1 MNNWIPENIARNPSE
16 THITIAMSGGVDS
29 SVTALLVK
37 EAGFSCS
44 GLFMKNWN
52 EVDGNDGCRWEED
65 VEDALNVCETLD
77 IPLNTIDLSKEYWEN
92 VFTLFLNEYARGR
105 TPNPDVLCNR
115 EIKFKAFVDQ
125 ARLLSADLVA
135 TGHYVNS
142 RFDGK
147 KLTLLKGLDHSKDQ
161 SYFLHSL
168 TQNQLSSA
176 VFPVGGLTKAEVRQL
191 AKKSGISTHDKK
203 DSTGICFIGETH
215 FRKFLNRFLPLKK
228 GPIMDLGGREI
239 GEHHGAV
246 YYTLG
251 QRKGLGI
258 GGVKNAGED
267 PWFVVGK
274 DVAKNIIFAAQGA
287 DNPAL
292 LEKQLY
298 TAGVSWISGEA
309 PKFPFDCSAKIRYRQ
324 VDQVCTVS
332 DSTNNELKVTFRDE
346 QRSIT
351 PGQSI
356 VFYDEDQCLGGG
368 VISRT

>member
-1 MNNWIPENIARNPSE
+1 MNNWIPENLAKSPSE

-29 SVTALLVK
+29 SVTALLVR

-52 EVDGNDGCRWEED
+52 EVDGEDSCRWEED
-65 VEDALNVCETLD
+65 VQDALNVCETLD

-92 VFTLFLNEYARGR
+92 VFTLFLDEYAIGR

-115 EIKFKAFVDQ
+115 EIKFKAFIDQ
-125 ARLLSADLVA
+125 ARLLNADLVA

-142 RFDGK
+142 RFDGE
-147 KLTLLKGLDHSKDQ
+147 KLTLLKGLDESKDQ

-168 TQNQLSSA
+168 NQNQLRSA

-191 AKKSGISTHDKK
+191 AKNAGISTYDKK

-215 FRKFLNRFLPLKK
+215 FRKFLNKFLPLKK
-228 GPIMDLGGREI
+228 GPIIDLNGKEI
-239 GEHHGAV
+239 GEHHGAA

-258 GGVKNAGED
+258 GGLKNASED
-267 PWFVVGK
+267 PWFVVR
-274 DVAKNIIFAAQGA
+274 KNVDKNQIFVAQGV

-292 LEKQLY
+292 LGERLY
-298 TAGVSWISGEA
+298 TTEVSWISGEA
-309 PKFPFDCSAKIRYRQ
+309 PEFPLDCNAKIRYRQ
-324 VDQVCTVS
+324 TDQSCTIS
-332 DSTNNELKVTFRDE
+332 ESMNNELKVTFRDK

-356 VFYDEDQCLGGG
+356 VFYNGNLCLGGG